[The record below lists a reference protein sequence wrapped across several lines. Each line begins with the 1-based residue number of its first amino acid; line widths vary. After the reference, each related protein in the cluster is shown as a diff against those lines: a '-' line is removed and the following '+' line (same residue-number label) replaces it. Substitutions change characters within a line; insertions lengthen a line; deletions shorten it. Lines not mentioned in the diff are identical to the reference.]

1 MSGILAGLKVI
12 EISTGTA
19 GPMVGMLL
27 ADMGADVVRVEQP
40 GGDEGRAEISFKV
53 WNRGKRSAELDLN
66 QTADLEVVKNLLK
79 GADIFIDTHE
89 TQRAANWGLDYDSL
103 SKADPALIQLSITA
117 YGDAP
122 DHQGRPASDA
132 LVAART
138 GLQWEQRGF
147 PQGAVNRMSGLP
159 DPFDELEVPYEQVQG
174 APRPGPLFSASK
186 WPSLGAFFAGIVG
199 INAALYVRHRTGKGQ
214 LVETSLLR
222 GALAGGCAAWLRAE
236 KPDSP
241 MFDTWILG
249 SKSPKGHF
257 QCADDKWVHN
267 WVPNPRFII
276 TSSEGDTINASPDLS
291 VQNDPDRFGIGP
303 EELLVMSHY
312 QPILAEAVKK
322 FPVADW
328 VDAAA
333 VAGVT
338 MQPVRPV
345 EESLVDPHFLNDG
358 CVVEIDDPEH
368 GPMRQVGHA
377 FNMSELPYEITQPAP
392 ALGAHTDEVKAESQ
406 NTEQNS
412 FSSVTDKN
420 PVAKGDAPLKG
431 IRVLDLGL
439 AVAGPFGGQQ
449 LADLGAEVIK
459 INAMYDM
466 YWHSCHMAYMC
477 NRGKKSIALN
487 LKDPRGLKVLM
498 DLIGTSDVLLHNM
511 RYDAAVRLGIDYD
524 SLKSEYP
531 ELIYCHSRG
540 FEKGS
545 PRESL
550 PGNDQTGACLSGIQ
564 WEDGG
569 MSRGGKPI
577 WSLTSFGDTGNGF
590 LCAAGVVSALY
601 HRDLTGKG
609 QMVDTSI
616 INACL
621 LNTSYAAAKPDGSG
635 FERDQ
640 LDGMQFGMHAGYRLY
655 EAQDG
660 WLCIDVGKDDERWNR
675 LFNALDIDGS
685 AWSDAST
692 RAHHDEAIITKLS
705 EAIKAHSAEK
715 AFQTLDQAGVAC
727 EISNHEAIFGMLE
740 EPWYKEGNRI
750 AEFDHSLVGKIEL
763 TGLLTDY
770 SETPGKID
778 LAPLIVGDCTTEILQ
793 ELGYSEEDIATFSGE
808 GAVLVAGSGD
818 GTANPWGL

>member
-1 MSGILAGLKVI
+1 MTGILSGLKAI
-12 EISTGTA
+12 EISTGVA

-27 ADMGADVVRVEQP
+27 ADMGADVVRIEEP
-40 GGDEGRAEISFKV
+40 GGDEGRADLSFKV

-66 QTADLEVVKNLLK
+66 QAEDLATVKKLLS
-79 GADIFIDTHE
+79 GADIFINTHE
-89 TQRAANWGLDYDSL
+89 KARAVGWGLDYKNT
-103 SKADPALIQLSITA
+103 SKINPALIHLSLTG

-122 DHQGRPASDA
+122 DHKGRPARDA

-147 PQGAVNRMSGLP
+147 PEGAVNRMAGIP
-159 DPFDELEVPYEQVQG
+159 DPFDELEIPYDQVQG

-186 WPSLGAFFAGIVG
+186 WPSLGAFFSSVVA
-199 INAALYVRHRTGKGQ
+199 INAALYVRHRTARGQ
-214 LVETSLLR
+214 LIETSLLK
-222 GALAGGCAAWLRAE
+222 GALAGGGAAWLRAE
-236 KPDSP
+236 KHDAP

-276 TSSEGDTINASPDLS
+276 NSSDGDKINSSPDLS

-312 QPILAEAVKK
+312 QPILADAVKK

-345 EESLVDPHFLNDG
+345 EESLIDPSFLNDG
-358 CVVEIDDPEH
+358 CVVEIDDPDH
-368 GPMRQVGHA
+368 GPLRQVGRA
-377 FNMSELPYEITQPAP
+377 YNLSEVPNEINSPAP
-392 ALGAHTDEVKAESQ
+392 ALGAHTDQVKTEAEHTEPNPFSQ
-406 NTEQNS
+406 IKGNDVLS
-412 FSSVTDKN
+412 
-420 PVAKGDAPLKG
+420 KGDAPLKG

-498 DLIGTSDVLLHNM
+498 ELIGTADVLLHNM
-511 RYDAAVRLGIDYD
+511 RYDAAVRLGIDYL
-524 SLKSEYP
+524 SLKKQFP

-540 FEKGS
+540 FEKGG

-550 PGNDQTGACLSGIQ
+550 PGNDQTGACLSGVQ

-601 HRDLTGKG
+601 YRDHTGKG

-640 LDGMQFGMHAGYRLY
+640 LDGMQFGFNAGCRLY
-655 EAQDG
+655 EAKDG
-660 WLCIDVGKDDERWNR
+660 WICLDVGKNNASWNN
-675 LFNALDIDGS
+675 LFKVLKIDAGDW
-685 AWSDAST
+685 ADAAS
-692 RAHHDEAIITKLS
+692 RKSNDEAIAAQIGA
-705 EAIKAHSAEK
+705 AIANQSVKAVFK
-715 AFQTLDQAGVAC
+715 MLDDADVPC
-727 EISNHEAIFGMLE
+727 EISNPNAIFDMLK
-740 EPWYKEGNRI
+740 EPWYKDGDRI
-750 AEFDHSLVGKIEL
+750 AEFNHPIVGKLEL
-763 TGLLTDY
+763 TGLLSDM
-770 SETPGKID
+770 SVTPGKID
-778 LAPLIVGDCTTEILQ
+778 LAPLIVGDCTSEILQ
-793 ELGYSEEDIATFSGE
+793 ELGYSEEEITTFAGE
-808 GAVLVAGSGD
+808 GAVLIAGAGD